1 MADDPKTPPDIKQAV
16 PQSVLELSAFN
27 PAARDNPHP
36 LLQSLQTHCPV
47 MRDEAAKVWVLSRHK
62 DIRDTVNDR
71 TFVRHPLN
79 ADPES
84 ITARLVEEGRERRTS
99 ILFLDDPDHARIR
112 QPLAKAFYARINK
125 MRPEIEAMVD
135 KVIDAAPASGAFDL
149 MEKIAVPVPVLV
161 IARII
166 GVDEARLAD
175 FRQWSEDV
183 ILGLNPVRT
192 PEETARVIS
201 GSEAL
206 DAYFAELMQARREAP
221 LDDLVTDMVQ
231 LQASG
236 EADVADDEVCLNLQ
250 ALLVGGNLTTTDLI
264 GNGIWLLL
272 THPQQ
277 TAALRANPDLAAQAV
292 EEVLRYEAPVQVTSR
307 IVQEDRTV
315 AGCPMLK
322 SQPVFMSLAA
332 ANRDPE
338 VFAAPQ
344 DFDITKKRAGH
355 VAFGGGPHIC
365 IGAPLA
371 RIEARHAFLK
381 LLARYPNLRLAEQDL
396 SWRTLPFFR
405 GLEKLIVEP

>member
-1 MADDPKTPPDIKQAV
+1 MADDPKTPPAI
-16 PQSVLELSAFN
+16 PQSILELSAFN

-36 LLQSLQTHCPV
+36 MMAALQAGCPV
-47 MRDEAAKVWVLSRHK
+47 MRDEVAKVWVLSRYK

-84 ITARLVEEGRERRTS
+84 ITARLVDDTSDRRTS

-125 MRPEIEAMVD
+125 MRPEIEAMID

-149 MEKIAVPVPVLV
+149 METVAVPVPVLV
-161 IARII
+161 IARIL
-166 GVDEARLAD
+166 GVDESRLAD

-192 PEETARVIS
+192 PEETARVVS
-201 GSEAL
+201 GGAAL
-206 DAYFAELMQARREAP
+206 DAYFGELMQARRKAP
-221 LDDLVTDMVQ
+221 QEDLVTDMVQ
-231 LQASG
+231 LQARG
-236 EADVADDEVCLNLQ
+236 EAKVSDDEVCLNLQ

-272 THPQQ
+272 THPEQA
-277 TAALRANPDLAAQAV
+277 AALRADPGLAAQAV

-307 IVQEDRTV
+307 IVEADRTV
-315 AGCPMLK
+315 AGCPMQK

-338 VFAAPQ
+338 VFSAPQ
-344 DFDITKKRAGH
+344 DFDITQKRASH
-355 VAFGGGPHIC
+355 IAFGGGPHIC

-371 RIEARHAFLK
+371 RIEARHVYLK
-381 LLARYPNLRLAEQDL
+381 LLEKYPGLSLPEQDL
-396 SWRTLPFFR
+396 VWRTLPFFR
-405 GLEKLIVEP
+405 GLEKLIVQA